1 MGRKKL
7 NLSEAKIER
16 ILLIG
21 RGKGPCHMY
30 ATNRDYCL
38 ENILKKFDF
47 SYIKNRLDTLPLG
60 NKLTRE
66 DSSICWARK
75 ICHLCPANTIIS
87 KKLKMI

>member
-1 MGRKKL
+1 MPNGDVY
-7 NLSEAKIER
+7 
-16 ILLIG
+16 
-21 RGKGPCHMY
+21 PCHMY

-47 SYIKNRLDTLPLG
+47 SYIKNRLNTLPLG

-75 ICHLCPANTIIS
+75 ICHLCPAKTIIS